1 MTRPDLHGNYSGWQ
15 AVDATPQEISDYSGT
30 MVTGPASVRAIKEGK
45 DLKYDNLFVIAEV
58 NADVLYHI
66 EKNGKSEVIDSDT
79 TTVGSFIA
87 TKKVGKDELEDI
99 TLEYK
104 YKEGSLEE
112 RATASTR
119 PTTDVKFKL
128 STEQGVPVGKPC
140 TFTLT
145 MKTVASGNMTV
156 DLVMK
161 ANSVTYT
168 GSVGALLHVM
178 NTSRTVSRSSG
189 EGVCIFVCMHM
200 YAHHMHTH
208 AQRCTVERYR
218 LSLLNGFTVT
228 VKFTIS
234 DKEYEGMLSS
244 QAMIQ
249 CTVFANIKE
258 KDQHWVGK
266 TTQQFALPQMSFSFP
281 SGSSNAKKGT

>member
-15 AVDATPQEISDYSGT
+15 AVDATPQELSFYSWT

-45 DLKYDNLFVIAEV
+45 DLKYDNLFVISEV
-58 NADVLYHI
+58 NADILYHV
-66 EKNGKSEVIDSDT
+66 ETNGKSVVIDSNT
-79 TTVGSFIA
+79 TTVGSLIA

-119 PTTDVKFKL
+119 PTTDVKFTL
-128 STEQGVPVGKPC
+128 STEQNVAIGKPC

-145 MKTVASGNMTV
+145 MQTEASGNMTV

-168 GSVGALLHVM
+168 GSVGALLKEM
-178 NTSRTVSRSSG
+178 KTSKTVSGSSG
-189 EGVCIFVCMHM
+189 EGV
-200 YAHHMHTH
+200 
-208 AQRCTVERYR
+208 
-218 LSLLNGFTVT
+218 
-228 VKFTIS
+228 
-234 DKEYEGMLSS
+234 
-244 QAMIQ
+244 
-249 CTVFANIKE
+249 
-258 KDQHWVGK
+258 
-266 TTQQFALPQMSFSFP
+266 SFSL
-281 SGSSNAKKGT
+281 

>member
-45 DLKYDNLFVIAEV
+45 DLKYDNLFVMAEV
-58 NADVLYHI
+58 NADVLYHV
-66 EKNGKSEVIDSDT
+66 EFNGKSIVIGSNT
-79 TTVGSFIA
+79 TRVGSLIA

-104 YKEGSLEE
+104 HEEGSLEE

-119 PTTDVKFKL
+119 PTTDVKFTL
-128 STEQGVPVGKPC
+128 STEQSVPIGKPC

-145 MKTVASGNMTV
+145 MKTVASENMTV

-168 GSVGALLHVM
+168 GSVGALLKEM
-178 NTSRTVSRSSG
+178 KTSKTVNSSG
-189 EGVCIFVCMHM
+189 EGVCFH
-200 YAHHMHTH
+200 
-208 AQRCTVERYR
+208 
-218 LSLLNGFTVT
+218 L
-228 VKFTIS
+228 
-234 DKEYEGMLSS
+234 
-244 QAMIQ
+244 
-249 CTVFANIKE
+249 
-258 KDQHWVGK
+258 
-266 TTQQFALPQMSFSFP
+266 
-281 SGSSNAKKGT
+281 